1 MEKQHM
7 RPLTEQELQTIYGG
21 NIFKSIWNWI
31 KTHIFVRTTD
41 DPNRRIETGI
51 DTTF

>member
-7 RPLTEQELQTIYGG
+7 RSLTEQELQTIYGG

-31 KTHIFVRTTD
+31 KEHIFLETSG
-41 DPNRRIETGI
+41 DPYARIRGG
-51 DTTF
+51 FRF

>member
-41 DPNRRIETGI
+41 DPNRRIETGFVG
-51 DTTF
+51 DF